1 MKKNKK
7 IVKGKKN
14 KKNFSRYNLFYISMS
29 VIFISI
35 TGRLLY
41 LQVVMVDENRE
52 KANSNKYKNVSV
64 AAARGDIVDRNG
76 NVFAESVQNY
86 VLQFSETEESKK
98 YFFKTMSKVF
108 EILDEKQIPIV
119 DEFPIII
126 NNEGKLEFNFKATD
140 EESRKW
146 LELRFK
152 KDRGFEE
159 KVIEKEYGEGK
170 KISELSDDQ
179 KKHVDDLLLEISAED
194 VYKTLEKDYG
204 VDEYH
209 ELTLQEER
217 RFLLVKDAINMQRFS
232 GYSPVVIANT
242 LDQETAFI
250 FQ

>member
-1 MKKNKK
+1 MKKNRK

-14 KKNFSRYNLFYISMS
+14 KKVFSRYNLFYIAMA

-41 LQVVMVDENRE
+41 LQVVMADVNRE
-52 KANSNKYKNVSV
+52 KANNNKYKNVSV
-64 AAARGDIVDRNG
+64 AAARGDIVDRNS

-108 EILDEKQIPIV
+108 EILDKKQIPIV

-126 NNEGKLEFNFKATD
+126 NSEGKLEFNFKATD
-140 EESRKW
+140 KETRRW

-159 KVIEKEYGEGK
+159 EVIVKEYGEGK
-170 KISELSDDQ
+170 KISELTDDQ
-179 KKHVDDLLLEISAED
+179 E
-194 VYKTLEKDYG
+194 
-204 VDEYH
+204 
-209 ELTLQEER
+209 
-217 RFLLVKDAINMQRFS
+217 
-232 GYSPVVIANT
+232 NT
-242 LDQETAFI
+242 CR
-250 FQ
+250 